1 MTYAKLL
8 LENFIDNHNSSYYF
22 TTHIKGQLYGIYA
35 VTDKHLEFSR

>member
-22 TTHIKGQLYGIYA
+22 TTHIKGQIQKYFVRIWNLCRY
-35 VTDKHLEFSR
+35 R